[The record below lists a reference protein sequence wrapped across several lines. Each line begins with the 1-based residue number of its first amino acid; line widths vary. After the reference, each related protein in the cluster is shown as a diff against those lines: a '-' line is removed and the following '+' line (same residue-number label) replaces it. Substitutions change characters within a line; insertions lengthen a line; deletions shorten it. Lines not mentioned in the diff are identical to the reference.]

1 MKTSYKHA
9 FLDNKAFNSLEK
21 ARFWEVVMGNGM
33 CKDTDISVYN
43 YISNILTIYILLSYI
58 KNISLYQSLQKYK
71 AQFSEKIDFLLW
83 LESPLL
89 QLIEGDLIYNIQNLT
104 SKPSKTS
111 NNYKNADI
119 SSKNGVRVRFRQ
131 VKKYRFRSKTMLNLV
146 KLMIMLLSS
155 DISAKNDLKRIA
167 LKIDRSMTRPDLV
180 KFLLMASTTD
190 NSTKKCLLEVP
201 SQFDRSMT
209 KYEGELQ

>member
-21 ARFWEVVMGNGM
+21 ARFCEVVMGNGM
-33 CKDTDISVYN
+33 YEGTDTSVSN

-71 AQFSEKIDFLLW
+71 ALFPEKIDFLLW
-83 LESPLL
+83 LKSPLL
-89 QLIEGDLIYNIQNLT
+89 QLIEGDLINNIQNLT
-104 SKPSKTS
+104 SKTSKTS
-111 NNYKNADI
+111 NNCENADI
-119 SSKNGVRVRFRQ
+119 SEKNSIRGRFRQ
-131 VKKYRFRSKTMLNLV
+131 VKKYRFRSKTILNLV

-155 DISAKNDLKRIA
+155 DISAKNGLKRIA
-167 LKIDRSMTRPDLV
+167 LKIERSMTRPDLV

-190 NSTKKCLLEVP
+190 NSTKKCLLEVR

-209 KYEGELQ
+209 KYKGES

>member
-21 ARFWEVVMGNGM
+21 ARFCEVVMSNGM
-33 CKDTDISVYN
+33 CKDTGISVYN

-71 AQFSEKIDFLLW
+71 TLFSEKIDFLLW

-104 SKPSKTS
+104 SKTSKTS

-119 SSKNGVRVRFRQ
+119 SSKNGIRGEFRQ
-131 VKKYRFRSKTMLNLV
+131 VKKYRFRSKTILNLV
-146 KLMIMLLSS
+146 KFMTMLLSS

-167 LKIDRSMTRPDLV
+167 LKIDRSMTMPNLV
-180 KFLLMASTTD
+180 KFLLMASTID
-190 NSTKKCLLEVP
+190 NSTKKSFLEVW

>member
-21 ARFWEVVMGNGM
+21 ARFREVVMGNGM
-33 CKDTDISVYN
+33 CKGTDISVYN

-71 AQFSEKIDFLLW
+71 ALFSEKIDFLLW

-89 QLIEGDLIYNIQNLT
+89 QLIEGDLIYNIRNLT
-104 SKPSKTS
+104 SKTSNTS

-119 SSKNGVRVRFRQ
+119 SSKNCIRSKFRQ
-131 VKKYRFRSKTMLNLV
+131 VKKYRFRSKTM
-146 KLMIMLLSS
+146 
-155 DISAKNDLKRIA
+155 
-167 LKIDRSMTRPDLV
+167 PDLV
-180 KFLLMASTTD
+180 KFLLITSTTD
-190 NSTKKCLLEVP
+190 NSTKKCLLDGLP
-201 SQFDRSMT
+201 QFDRSMT
-209 KYEGELQ
+209 KYKGELQ

>member
-33 CKDTDISVYN
+33 CKDTDILVYN

-71 AQFSEKIDFLLW
+71 ALFPEKIDFLLW
-83 LESPLL
+83 PKSPLL
-89 QLIEGDLIYNIQNLT
+89 QPIEGDLIDNIQNLT
-104 SKPSKTS
+104 SKTSKTS
-111 NNYKNADI
+111 NNYKNAEI
-119 SSKNGVRVRFRQ
+119 SSKSDIRGKFRQ

-155 DISAKNDLKRIA
+155 DISVKNDLKRIA

-190 NSTKKCLLEVP
+190 NSTKKSLLEVP
-201 SQFDRSMT
+201 SKFDRSMT
-209 KYEGELQ
+209 KYEGEL